1 MNEEIDIIL
10 ARYFSGEASQK
21 ELEKLDLWLAQSEKN
36 EKQFHELSLLY
47 QHIGQ
52 KNILQNIDTENALSK
67 IKKHINKKQN
77 KKTFFVGQ
85 NMLKIAAAIT
95 LLVVSTFVLY
105 YFIHQPS
112 KTIRIVAA
120 ETLVEYELFE
130 NAHTS
135 LFQGAEITYNSKKK
149 NEIKLVGKASFNIQS
164 DENITAPLVVQAGET
179 FIKDIGTKFTV
190 DATEPEN
197 SISVEVSEGEVRFYT
212 NINAGVQVKAGES
225 ATYNVDTK
233 IFTISPIPHTPYLT
247 PHIAFP
253 IHFHNTPLIEVIETI
268 EQRYGIEIIVTSQT
282 INNLFLNASFD
293 EDESVENILE
303 IISATF
309 GAQVSK
315 KSGTYIISYS
325 N

>member
-52 KNILQNIDTENALSK
+52 KEILQNIDTESALAK
-67 IKKHINKKQN
+67 IKTHINKKEN
-77 KKTFFVGQ
+77 KKSFFVGQ

-95 LLVVSTFVLY
+95 LLLVSSFLIF
-105 YFIHQPS
+105 YFIQQPAKS
-112 KTIRIVAA
+112 IHILAVENVVA
-120 ETLVEYELFE
+120 YELFE
-130 NAHTS
+130 NAHTT
-135 LFQGAEITYNSKKK
+135 LFQGTEITYNSKKK
-149 NEIKLVGKASFNIQS
+149 NEITLIGKASFNIQS
-164 DENITAPLVVQAGET
+164 DENITTQLVVQAGET

-233 IFTISPIPHTPYLT
+233 IFTVSPIPHTPYLT

-253 IHFHNTPLIEVIETI
+253 IHFHNTPLFNAIELIKTHYDVDIIINSMELN
-268 EQRYGIEIIVTSQT
+268 EILLNVSFE
-282 INNLFLNASFD
+282 NN
-293 EDESVENILE
+293 ESVDYILE
-303 IISATF
+303 IIAATL

-315 KSGTYIISYS
+315 KDGCYFITLQ
-325 N
+325 